1 MKRFAILIVL
11 LLAVLFLSRGLAPTA
26 SGERVFRIARDVSWY
41 PLEVRGKEKNIQA
54 FVDELLQRVAAQEQI
69 RVELIS
75 APWDTH
81 IPLIDQGTTDA
92 VVTGLLPTKRFTDRY
107 AFSKPVLAL
116 GPVLLVAKD
125 STVQGIEDL
134 QDKILGVQAGV
145 STSFDLPDASRVRV
159 KMYID
164 LTRAVED
171 VARGEIEAVVVDNI
185 RGHLLTQGLYSQR
198 LRLIDKPLNQVGLRL
213 MTAKDERA
221 DLIEVFNEQLVELQ
235 RTGVYQELL
244 DKWNVLQ

>member
-1 MKRFAILIVL
+1 
-11 LLAVLFLSRGLAPTA
+11 
-26 SGERVFRIARDVSWY
+26 
-41 PLEVRGKEKNIQA
+41 
-54 FVDELLQRVAAQEQI
+54 
-69 RVELIS
+69 
-75 APWDTH
+75 
-81 IPLIDQGTTDA
+81 
-92 VVTGLLPTKRFTDRY
+92 
-107 AFSKPVLAL
+107 
-116 GPVLLVAKD
+116 
-125 STVQGIEDL
+125 
-134 QDKILGVQAGV
+134 
-145 STSFDLPDASRVRV
+145 
-159 KMYID
+159 MYID